1 MTGDRHE
8 LTYRADIDGL
18 RAIAVG
24 AVVLF
29 HARVPF
35 VSGGFVGVDVFF
47 VISGYLI
54 TTILLRDPS
63 IIGFYQRRARRIL
76 PALFVLVAVVLAVGL
91 VLLLPHDLMALA
103 RSALATLLFG
113 SNIWFWRQAG
123 YFATET
129 ELWPLLHT
137 WSLGVEEQFYIAFPI
152 VVRLCAGIGRRW
164 LVLVFAVLALLS
176 MATAIFCMT
185 HLKPMVAFY
194 IAPMRAWELLA
205 GSIIATGALPIARGR
220 GWRTAAAAVG
230 LALVLGSIVATDAT
244 RFPGLGAVPPVLGTV
259 LLIWAGEGERHALS
273 GWLGARPLRF
283 VGLIS
288 YSLYLWHWPVLAFAR
303 YVAVAPLGPVDTAAA
318 VALAAGLA
326 VLSWRFVERPFRR
339 GVSDRGIWLVS
350 GAGMATL
357 LVAAAAPLMQHGFPG
372 RYPPAVA
379 ALNEGEGEDWRCPV
393 TTLVRF
399 GSYFACPLNL
409 PDGDLAKAEV
419 VLWGDSHAQ
428 MYAPGLVAALGS
440 RGAVLVTANGCA
452 PVAGDGADP
461 TCGAI
466 QRANFAQIVQL
477 PARTVVLGQNW
488 PQYRDEASA
497 RLGRTPLP
505 AERYQ
510 DALRRL
516 RTLVAALRAAGK
528 QVVVIGPIA
537 LPGYNLASVGARDLA
552 FHGAVRTP
560 TEVARAAYLTEDAN
574 VLAALDAMHR
584 SGEAGVVRPDTLICN
599 PRTCPFVVDGRTVFA
614 DHGHLTAISARRL
627 APLFARALAAPPTNR
642 GK

>member
-1 MTGDRHE
+1 MVGDRQE

-29 HARVPF
+29 HARLPF

-76 PALFVLVAVVLAVGL
+76 PALFVLVAAVLAVGL

-103 RSALATLLFG
+103 QSAMATLLFG
-113 SNIWFWRQAG
+113 SNVWFWRQAG

-152 VVRLCAGIGRRW
+152 VVRLCAGIGRRR
-164 LVLVFAVLALLS
+164 LLLVFGVLALLS
-176 MATAIFCMT
+176 LAATIFCMN
-185 HLKPMVAFY
+185 HLKPVVAFY

-205 GSIIATGALPIARGR
+205 GSMIATGALPTPRGR
-220 GWRTAAAAVG
+220 GWRSTAAVAG
-230 LALVLGSIVATDAT
+230 LLLLLGAIVATDAGQ
-244 RFPGLGAVPPVLGTV
+244 FPGWGAVPPVLGTA

-303 YVAVAPLGPVDTAAA
+303 YVAVLPLGPAETTAA
-318 VALAAGLA
+318 VALAGGLA
-326 VLSWRFVERPFRR
+326 VVSWRFVERPFRR
-339 GVSDRGIWLVS
+339 GVSDRAIWLVF
-350 GAGMATL
+350 GAGMALL
-357 LVAAAAPLMQHGFPG
+357 LVAAATPLAGNGFPG
-372 RYPPAVA
+372 RYPAAVA

-399 GSYFACPLNL
+399 GSFYACPLNL
-409 PDGDLAKAEV
+409 PSRDPAQAAI

-428 MYAPGLVAALGS
+428 MYVPALLAAMGG
-440 RGAVLVTANGCA
+440 RGAILVNANGCA

-466 QRANFAQIVQL
+466 QRANFARIAEL
-477 PARTVVLGQNW
+477 SADTVVLAQNW
-488 PQYRDEASA
+488 PQYRDEAGV
-497 RLGRTPLP
+497 RLGRAPLP
-505 AERYQ
+505 AERYG

-516 RTLVAALRAAGK
+516 RTLVGALRAAGK
-528 QVVVIGPIA
+528 HVVLVGPIA

-552 FHGAVRTP
+552 FHGRVRTP
-560 TEVARAAYLTEDAN
+560 TGVGRPAYLAEYAN
-574 VLAALDAMHR
+574 VLAALDALHR
-584 SGEAGVVRPDTLICN
+584 SGAVSVIRPDQLICDAQA
-599 PRTCPFVVDGRTVFA
+599 CPFVVDGRAVFA
-614 DHGHLTAISARRL
+614 DHGHLTAASAQRL
-627 APLFARALAAPPTNR
+627 APLFARALATSPPER
-642 GK
+642 GR